1 MKKHLKK
8 IIVLVFAVLITVIFI
23 NFLNERKSSYTQK
36 INPPLSLK
44 DIPFDT
50 YSFDADSGITIERS
64 TGTLVKIAPGS
75 LVDSSGQK
83 VKGQVKFSVRE
94 FHDAESLFFSGIP
107 MSIDSRREN
116 FLQSAGMI
124 ELRATANGSKVDFA
138 KNAGAEIELA
148 SFRDAKNYQLYHF
161 KDDQNWNIADTFIS
175 KINLRKSQA
184 LDQLEEKYKKRH
196 EDLYLDLATNLE
208 YAPYLK
214 PFSGI
219 QWKVASKDVNDE
231 LLDAMRMDWD
241 EVKVV
246 PPTGLSKKYKLV
258 FKGKITSYEDTG
270 IIKMHTVKAI
280 PVRSGRKVSRSIM
293 NDLLYE
299 NDNILAQME
308 EEKKR
313 IQKQSDLVNSFKI
326 DKMGIWNVDKVINSD
341 DIIWADVGF
350 DFEEKIDPN
359 VNKISIYLMFIN
371 DNSVIQYLP
380 KDWKKVGFKKN
391 GLMKIR
397 AVLPGGKL
405 IEVGSDQIKAKLNS
419 KNKII
424 FSTKQLQ

>member
-1 MKKHLKK
+1 
-8 IIVLVFAVLITVIFI
+8 
-23 NFLNERKSSYTQK
+23 LNNEEASYEQK
-36 INPPLSLK
+36 IKPPVSLE
-44 DIPFDT
+44 DIPFDAYT
-50 YSFDADSGITIERS
+50 FDADSGITIERN
-64 TGTLVKIAPGS
+64 TGTMVKIAPGS
-75 LVDSSGQK
+75 LVDSSGK
-83 VKGQVKFSVRE
+83 RVKGLVNLSVRE
-94 FHDAESLFFSGIP
+94 FHDVESLFFSGIP

-148 SFRDAKNYQLYHF
+148 LFRDAKNYQLYHL

-246 PPTGLSKKYKLV
+246 PPTGLSKKYNLI

-270 IIKMHTVKAI
+270 IIKTHTVKAI
-280 PVRSGRKVSRSIM
+280 PVRSGRKVSRNTM

-371 DNSVIQYLP
+371 ENTVIQYLP
-380 KDWKKVGFKKN
+380 RDWKKVGFKKN
-391 GLMKIR
+391 AVMKIR
-397 AVLPGGKL
+397 AVLPGGR
-405 IEVGSDQIKAKLNS
+405 IVEVDPFQIKSKIKNS
-419 KNKII
+419 GKITFTTNQI
-424 FSTKQLQ
+424 K